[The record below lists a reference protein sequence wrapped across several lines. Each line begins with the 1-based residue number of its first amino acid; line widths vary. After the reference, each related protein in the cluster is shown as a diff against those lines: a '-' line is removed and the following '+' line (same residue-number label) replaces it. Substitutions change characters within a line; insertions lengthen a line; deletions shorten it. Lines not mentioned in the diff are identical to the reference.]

1 MLVTGSPLVACDSQ
15 LTLTLVGPLCDSS
28 VRGPFTCTGRT
39 MAAADPRSSS
49 DGGPASRGGV
59 PGGESSKDRDGPGGS
74 NGEGERERATFECN
88 ICLDT
93 ARDAVISMCGHLF
106 CWPCLHQWLET
117 RPSRQQCPVCKAG
130 ISRDKVIPLYGRGSS
145 SQEDPRLKSPPR
157 PQGQRTEPESRGGMF
172 QGFSDTGF
180 HMSFGIGA
188 FPFSFFTTVFN
199 TNDPFHRADQY
210 AGDPQGNLNNGNYNW
225 QDSLFLFVAIFFFF
239 WLLSV

>member
-1 MLVTGSPLVACDSQ
+1 
-15 LTLTLVGPLCDSS
+15 
-28 VRGPFTCTGRT
+28 

-49 DGGPASRGGV
+49 DGGAASRGGF
-59 PGGESSKDRDGPGGS
+59 PDAESRNDRDGPGGGGS
-74 NGEGERERATFECN
+74 GGGGGGEGERERDRDRATFECN

-130 ISRDKVIPLYGRGSS
+130 ISREKVIPLYGRGSS
-145 SQEDPRLKSPPR
+145 SQEDPRLKTPPR

-172 QGFSDTGF
+172 QGFGDTGF

-188 FPFSFFTTVFN
+188 FPFGFFTTVFN
-199 TNDPFHRADQY
+199 TNDHFHRADQY
-210 AGDPQGNLNNGNYNW
+210 AGDHQGNGNLNNGNNNW

>member
-1 MLVTGSPLVACDSQ
+1 
-15 LTLTLVGPLCDSS
+15 
-28 VRGPFTCTGRT
+28 

-49 DGGPASRGGV
+49 DGGPATRGGF
-59 PGGESSKDRDGPGGS
+59 PAGESSNDRDGPGGS
-74 NGEGERERATFECN
+74 GGGGGEGERERDRATFECN

-106 CWPCLHQWLET
+106 WYET

-130 ISRDKVIPLYGRGSS
+130 ISREKVIPLYGRGSS
-145 SQEDPRLKSPPR
+145 SQEDPRERS
-157 PQGQRTEPESRGGMF
+157 QRMF
-172 QGFSDTGF
+172 QGFGDTGF

-188 FPFSFFTTVFN
+188 FPFGFFTTVFN
-199 TNDPFHRADQY
+199 ANDPFQRADQY
-210 AGDPQGNLNNGNYNW
+210 AGDHQGNSNHNNGNNNW

>member
-1 MLVTGSPLVACDSQ
+1 
-15 LTLTLVGPLCDSS
+15 
-28 VRGPFTCTGRT
+28 
-39 MAAADPRSSS
+39 MAAADPRCSS
-49 DGGPASRGGV
+49 DGGPASRGGFSA
-59 PGGESSKDRDGPGGS
+59 GESSNDRDGPGGG
-74 NGEGERERATFECN
+74 GEGDRDRDRATFECN

-130 ISRDKVIPLYGRGSS
+130 ISREKVIPLYGRGSS
-145 SQEDPRLKSPPR
+145 SQEDPRLKTPPR

-172 QGFSDTGF
+172 QGFGDTGF

-188 FPFSFFTTVFN
+188 FPFGFFTTVFN
-199 TNDPFHRADQY
+199 TNDPFHTADQF
-210 AGDPQGNLNNGNYNW
+210 AGDHQGNGNLNNGNNNW